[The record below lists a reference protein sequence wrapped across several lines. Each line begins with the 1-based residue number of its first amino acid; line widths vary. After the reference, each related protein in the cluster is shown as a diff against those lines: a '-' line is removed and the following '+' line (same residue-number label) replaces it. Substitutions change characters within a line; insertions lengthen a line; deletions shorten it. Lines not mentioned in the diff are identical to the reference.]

1 MVSNTQFVGKGDNC
15 DYEQVKHLEQIIL
28 IPTLGLVL
36 RTGMEYCRI
45 NGLNLQNYYDLGN
58 ESIRST
64 YLQMKNVPIYKDIPK
79 EVRGKALV
87 KNSYNPEA
95 E

>member
-1 MVSNTQFVGKGDNC
+1 
-15 DYEQVKHLEQIIL
+15 
-28 IPTLGLVL
+28 
-36 RTGMEYCRI
+36 MEYCRI